1 MLKTNQ
7 KQILKQGDTDEL
19 KLYIRN
25 EIIDIYE
32 ETCEKSDERF
42 QSAHA
47 EAVSLT
53 RKHDTEEKQP
63 CLCRNEINWNNIPSE
78 AVKQYWQRSI
88 CFLSLNIAFTDMITL
103 ENLQA
108 HPKSCH

>member
-1 MLKTNQ
+1 MRPLVTY
-7 KQILKQGDTDEL
+7 LHE
-19 KLYIRN
+19 KLAEVYFRFKKIE

-32 ETCEKSDERF
+32 ETCEKADERF

-78 AVKQYWQRSI
+78 AVKQYWQRSV